1 MAVESNDQASLG
13 RSARA
18 VLAVGVFLLVA
29 SQLAVRLT
37 SDSATQRFFDN
48 VHWTSSYACGAA
60 LAFLGAR
67 RAPPDSAALKRW
79 VAGGL
84 TAYLIGQLLWDVQ
97 VAIGWNP
104 FPGPSD
110 IFFVCLGL
118 LTSVGLWSLLRMRA
132 SNEQRRT
139 ALLDAAGL
147 SVGVLAVTLAAYLPR
162 RGDLGILEL
171 VFLVGYPVLLCS
183 AACLALVLV
192 LSLRL
197 SLDRGLLLFLL
208 SLVANGALWLEWN
221 SLTLDGAL
229 ADGTL
234 YNAGFSL
241 SALVQGT
248 GVYLLKLR
256 SDASPRWERL
266 CESLLRLLPFACVVL
281 AAAGIVLA
289 YTLPHVPEAM
299 QWSTLLGAVLIVLIA
314 SSRQSL
320 VLDDRERLIRAE
332 RALRAS
338 AAQYRVLME
347 QAADGIFIADP
358 SGRYVDVNSRGAE
371 MLGRTREEV
380 VGLTI
385 ADIVVDDERE
395 RVPEAI
401 SELSGQRAVSSLW
414 RMKRK
419 NGETFFAEVSGKV
432 LPDGRLQGMVR
443 DVSERLELERQLR
456 QSKKMEAIGV
466 LSAGIAHD
474 FNNILSAIRGNAD
487 LAASDVGPSHPAC
500 ESIEQ
505 IRVSAR
511 RATDLV
517 QQIVTFSR
525 SEEPA
530 TARVDVSKVVH
541 DVVSMLRST
550 LPARIELA
558 YHENSDLLEV
568 LGDASQIHQVML
580 NLCTNAWQAIEHG
593 RGRIEI
599 AIDRVTLTG
608 SEGLDASIETL
619 PGEYACIAIRDSGA
633 GMTQETLERVFEPF
647 FTTKE
652 VGKGTGLGLSVVHG
666 IVKNHRGG
674 ISVESRRGAG
684 TTFRVYLRLTTAP
697 APTAS
702 SPFPPATWTDAKSRA
717 LHHAC
722 RVAYV
727 DDEAALIS
735 LVTRQLERLGYQVH
749 GFTSSEAAIAEL
761 IKRPA
766 HFDVVVTDNNM
777 PNVSGLELVQEL
789 TAARVT
795 STFVLTS
802 GFIDAELTA
811 RATELGVTRVLQK
824 PHDIEDLCKVLDS
837 VMRKRAARSAS

>member
-1 MAVESNDQASLG
+1 L
-13 RSARA
+13 
-18 VLAVGVFLLVA
+18 
-29 SQLAVRLT
+29 
-37 SDSATQRFFDN
+37 DN
-48 VHWTSSYACGAA
+48 VHWTSSFACGAV
-60 LAFLGAR
+60 LAYLGAR
-67 RAPPDSAALKRW
+67 RASADGLPLKRW
-79 VAGGL
+79 IFRGL
-84 TAYLIGQLLWDVQ
+84 AAYVIGQLLWDVQ
-97 VAIGWNP
+97 VATGWNP

-110 IFFVCLGL
+110 IFYVCLGL
-118 LTSVGLWSLLRMRA
+118 LTSVGLLSLLHMRA
-132 SNEQRRT
+132 STEQRRT

-162 RGDLGILEL
+162 RGNLGTLEL

-197 SLDRGLLLFLL
+197 ALDRGLVLFLS
-208 SLVANGALWLEWN
+208 SLVANGGLWLEWN

-229 ADGTL
+229 MDGTL
-234 YNAGFSL
+234 YNAGFSVA
-241 SALVQGT
+241 ALTQGT
-248 GVYLLKLR
+248 GAYLLKVR

-266 CESLLRLLPFACVVL
+266 CETLLRLLPFTFVVL
-281 AAAGIVLA
+281 AATSIVLA

-320 VLDDRERLIRAE
+320 VLDDRERLLRAE

-385 ADIVVDDERE
+385 ADIVVDDERA
-395 RVPEAI
+395 RVPGAI
-401 SELSGQRAVSSLW
+401 GELSGQRAVSSLW

-419 NGETFFAEVSGKV
+419 NGEIFFAEVSGKL

-443 DVSERLELERQLR
+443 DVSERLELEHQLR

-474 FNNILSAIRGNAD
+474 FNNILSAIRGNAE
-487 LAASDVGPSHPAC
+487 LAASDLGASHPAA

-505 IRVSAR
+505 IRASAR

-517 QQIVTFSR
+517 QQIVAFSR
-525 SEEPA
+525 SDEPA
-530 TARVDVSKVVH
+530 TARVDVSKVVQ

-550 LPARIELA
+550 LPANIEIEH
-558 YHENSDLLEV
+558 HENSDLLEV

-580 NLCTNAWQAIEHG
+580 NLCTNAWQALDQE
-593 RGRIEI
+593 RGSIEI
-599 AIDRVTLTG
+599 ATDRVTLTG
-608 SEGLDASIETL
+608 SEGLDPSIETL
-619 PGEYACIAIRDSGA
+619 PGEYACITIRDSGA
-633 GMTQETLERVFEPF
+633 GMTEETLERVFEPF

-674 ISVESRRGAG
+674 ISVHSRRGGG
-684 TTFRVYLRLTTAP
+684 TTFRVYLRLTASLLP
-697 APTAS
+697 AAS
-702 SPFPPATWTDAKSRA
+702 SPFPQTTSTDEKTRS
-717 LHHAC
+717 LHLPC

-727 DDEAALIS
+727 DDEAPLIS
-735 LVTRQLERLGYQVH
+735 LVTRQLERLGYSVR
-749 GFTSSEAAIAEL
+749 GFSSSEAAMAEL
-761 IKRPA
+761 AQRPS
-766 HFDVVVTDNNM
+766 HFDVVVTDYNM
-777 PNVSGLELVQEL
+777 PKVSGLELVREL
-789 TAARVT
+789 SASRVT

-811 RATELGVTRVLQK
+811 RATELGVARVLQK
-824 PHDIEDLCKVLDS
+824 PHDVEDLCEVLDS
-837 VMRKRAARSAS
+837 VMRKRTARNAS